1 MLTAVASSRRFNR
14 GRGRKMPPEMERSG
28 PLVHKS
34 VKVRMERV
42 PDYTPKVRDWAS
54 FVPTWV
60 D

>member
-1 MLTAVASSRRFNR
+1 MLTAVTSSRRFNR
-14 GRGRKMPPEMERSG
+14 GRGRKMPPEMER